1 MQRHRK
7 KCLYLACIMHVFCMY
22 SCIYVHMGVHICAYV
37 LICAHIVR
45 LRDLAA
51 KNMHTYE
58 QYEHICMNIT
68 KNMHEYN
75 KEYERI

>member
-51 KNMHTYE
+51 KIMHKYE
-58 QYEHICMNIT
+58 QYEHKCMNIT
-68 KNMHEYN
+68 KHMHEYN
-75 KEYERI
+75 KEYARI